1 MPTTDPLLEHVAD
14 ALATDRLSVAITEM
28 AARHPERAA
37 VITGAG
43 SAARRVIDYAAL
55 GASLTTLETRLDAVR
70 PAGVFTTAERAESP
84 PPAADSVCPSPFCRG
99 IPATSPP
106 RSWTGSRSTIR

>member
-43 SAARRVIDYAAL
+43 SAARIP
-55 GASLTTLETRLDAVR
+55 GAYR
-70 PAGVFTTAERAESP
+70 
-84 PPAADSVCPSPFCRG
+84 RG
-99 IPATSPP
+99 
-106 RSWTGSRSTIR
+106 